1 LCRFRRACEA
11 DIRILVITNL
21 YPPAVVGG
29 YEIGCHRLVQAL
41 ERRGHEIHVLTGV
54 HGAVAVT
61 ADEPHVYRTLPL
73 VVGQEPGHAGW
84 ARAQW
89 ELRSH
94 RALDAALRLVD
105 PDVVYVFN
113 VRMLSR
119 SLLYH
124 LDLHPVPVAYYVSD
138 PWLAEAPEVDR
149 WIRRWRPKT
158 APGEQWAKR
167 VAKAALRRV
176 APVISSHRF
185 VVDFATVPKA
195 ELEFTSAVLRD
206 STAAAG
212 REVGHSRVIHWGVDP
227 SAFPPRP
234 PIDECRRF
242 LSVGQLVEHKGVHTA
257 VAAFVALAKA
267 HPDLDLSLTIAGTG
281 RDAAY
286 QRRLEDLIAG
296 APGQVTFVG
305 HVGPVEIAALYRA
318 SDVLVFSSEWSEP
331 FSITLLEGM
340 ASGLAVVATM
350 TGGTPEVARPD
361 ENVLA
366 YEAGSVD
373 DCHRQLERVL
383 DLNTARSLQAAAR
396 STIEEGFTLDHMAA
410 EVDAHLRATMKEWT
424 AAAAC

>member
-1 LCRFRRACEA
+1 
-11 DIRILVITNL
+11 LVVTNL

-29 YEIGCHRLVQAL
+29 YEIGCQRLVQAL
-41 ERRGHEIHVLTGV
+41 ERRGHEMHVLTGV
-54 HGAVAVT
+54 HGAEALT
-61 ADEPHVYRTLPL
+61 SHEPNVYRTLPV
-73 VVGQEPGHAGW
+73 VVGEEPGRAVW
-84 ARAQW
+84 ARTQW

-94 RALDAALRLVD
+94 RALDAALRRVH

-158 APGEQWAKR
+158 TPGEHWAKR
-167 VAKAALRRV
+167 VAKAALHRV

-185 VVDFATVPKA
+185 VVDFATTPKA
-195 ELEFTSAVLRD
+195 ELEFTSAALRD
-206 STAAAG
+206 STAATG
-212 REVGHSRVIHWGVDP
+212 REVGRSRVIHWGVDP
-227 SAFPPRP
+227 GAFPPRP
-234 PIDECRRF
+234 PISECRRF

-286 QRRLEDLIAG
+286 RRRLEDLIASG
-296 APGQVTFVG
+296 PGTVTFLG
-305 HVGPVEIAALYRA
+305 HVALDQVSALYRS

-340 ASGLAVVATM
+340 ASGLAVVTTM
-350 TGGTPEVARPD
+350 TGGTPEVVRPD
-361 ENVLA
+361 ENALA
-366 YEAGSVD
+366 YEAGSVA
-373 DCHRQLERVL
+373 DCLRQLERVL
-383 DLNTARSLQAAAR
+383 DPNTARALQTAAR
-396 STIEEGFTLDHMAA
+396 RTIEDGFTLDQMAG
-410 EVDAHLRATMKEWT
+410 EVDAHLTATLDEWT
-424 AAAAC
+424 AAAC